1 MATTRARKELELAK
15 LTDGFTRAK
24 SVVVTRNG
32 GVTVAGIDKI
42 RRAMQ
47 KEGLTFLVAK
57 KNLIRLAA
65 KQHGVSELPEELM
78 EGSVALTF
86 GYDDEVSGARLIK
99 GLAAEN
105 EKFIPVGA
113 IVGSRVLSKVEL
125 MALASLP
132 SRIQL
137 IGAFAARLNAPISR
151 FTRAIGDPAKAFTRA
166 LKSLAEKRAA
176 TPA

>member
-1 MATTRARKELELAK
+1 MATTRARKEQDLAK
-15 LTDGFTRAK
+15 LRDGFSRAK

-42 RRAMQ
+42 RRTMQ
-47 KEGLTFLVAK
+47 KEGLTFMVAK
-57 KNLIRLAA
+57 KTLIAKAA
-65 KQHGVSELPEELM
+65 AESGVAELPQGLM

-86 GYDDEVSGARLIK
+86 GYSDEVAGARLVRALSK
-99 GLAAEN
+99 EN

-113 IVGSRVLSKVEL
+113 IIGQRLLSKDEL

-132 SRIQL
+132 SRIEL

-151 FTRAIGDPAKAFTRA
+151 FTRAIGDPAKSFTRA
-166 LKSLAEKRAA
+166 LKSLAEKRQVAA
-176 TPA
+176 